1 MKTFNHFLKECG
13 LLMKVLFLLLLFI
26 IGCTK
31 QDIAPVSL
39 NENLNEVNPKS
50 LVTVYDEVCLKGTS
64 NFDVYAPKEG
74 RVVVSPDEMFLL
86 MEATLKHIEGQN
98 YLLTTTEIMP
108 PPMGPFLY
116 RIIKWDVKI
125 SAGGVVKFS
134 WPETW
139 FELGTDR
146 GDVFG
151 QLLDHTGCI
160 VTGPGVNKGTID
172 YNGYFDGVNFYA
184 AMHLT
189 GKQVQDP
196 MMDVYAG
203 LDGPVKFEFSMT
215 LNKVDCTEN
224 K

>member
-13 LLMKVLFLLLLFI
+13 LLMKVLFVLLLFI

-74 RVVVSPDEMFLL
+74 RVVASPDAMFLT
-86 MEATLKHIEGQN
+86 MEAILTHVEGQN
-98 YLLTTTEIMP
+98 YLLTTTEYMP
-108 PPMGPFLY
+108 LPEPMLY
-116 RIIKWDVKI
+116 RIIEFEVKI
-125 SAGGVVKFS
+125 SAGGVVMFS
-134 WPETW
+134 WPKTW
-139 FELGTDR
+139 WELGGNPD
-146 GDVFG
+146 DVLG

-160 VTGPGVNKGTID
+160 VHGPGVNKGTLD
-172 YNGYFDGVNFYA
+172 YKGYFDGVNFYA
-184 AMHLT
+184 STHFI

-196 MMDVYAG
+196 SMVDVYAG